1 MFSLLLNK
9 QLISYIKLWSS
20 GPSLLLF
27 VEQRRAA
34 LPVNS
39 LVRAADA
46 VALTQSDVGLVHWLD
61 VGLRCHDDVV
71 TKLSATRPPA
81 GKGWGG
87 HEFGR

>member
-1 MFSLLLNK
+1 MLLRS
-9 QLISYIKLWSS
+9 I
-20 GPSLLLF
+20 F
-27 VEQRRAA
+27 VVICKRQRAA

-46 VALTQSDVGLVHWLD
+46 VALTQSDVGLVYWLD

-81 GKGWGG
+81 KKGWAG
-87 HEFGR
+87 HEIGR